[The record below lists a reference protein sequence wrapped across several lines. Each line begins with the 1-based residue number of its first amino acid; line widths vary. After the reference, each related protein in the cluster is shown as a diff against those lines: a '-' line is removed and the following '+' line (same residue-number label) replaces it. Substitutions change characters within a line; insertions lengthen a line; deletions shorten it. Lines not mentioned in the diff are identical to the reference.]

1 VNDCPFVGGDGVGSV
16 LESGADVVDGGLAI
30 FYIQRGGFEE
40 DVRFGRFEPGANV
53 GDVRGRFQSR
63 GVGGDQLREF
73 EAVRIRVPS
82 QATGGYAGDAE
93 CNSVAVPQ
101 FGGALGK

>member
-1 VNDCPFVGGDGVGSV
+1 MDRRELVEEGKDRDAVHHGGFEEEALALPRGQVAELAVGVNDCPFVGGDGVGSV

-63 GVGGDQLREF
+63 GVGGD
-73 EAVRIRVPS
+73 
-82 QATGGYAGDAE
+82 
-93 CNSVAVPQ
+93 
-101 FGGALGK
+101 